1 MPEEVPKVTKFAM
14 SSLAGCMATVI
25 VQPMDLVKNRMQ
37 VSGEGGASK
46 THKSSL
52 HAMKSILD
60 SEGFLGFYNG
70 IGAGLLRQVMYTG
83 TRLGIYT
90 SLFSHFTKNGKPPS
104 FGQKMGIA
112 ATAGSIGAFVGTP
125 AELCLI
131 RMTTDKSLPVEERRN
146 YKNVFDAIFRVTREE
161 GFTTLWRGCGP
172 TVGRAVVVNIAQL
185 VSYSQFKEML
195 LAKTDYF
202 KEGISTHFVASMISA
217 LVTTTAS
224 LPVDIAK
231 TRLQKMKIVNGVAE
245 YKGFSDVFSKIVRK
259 EGFFALWKGF
269 TPYYARL
276 GPHTVL
282 TFIFL
287 EQLLAAYKRSMGIKS
302 SSALWS

>member
-1 MPEEVPKVTKFAM
+1 MPDEVPKSTKFM
-14 SSLAGCMATVI
+14 FSSLSGCMATVI

-37 VSGEGGASK
+37 VSGEGGGARA
-46 THKSSL
+46 HKSSF
-52 HAMKSILD
+52 HAFQNVLKT
-60 SEGFLGFYNG
+60 EGFLALYNG
-70 IGAGLLRQVMYTG
+70 LGAGLLRQVMYTG

-90 SLFSHFTKNGKPPS
+90 SLFSRFSKDGKPPS
-104 FGQKMGIA
+104 FVQKMGIA

-131 RMTTDKSLPVEERRN
+131 RMTTDRSLPLEERRN
-146 YKNVFDAIFRVTREE
+146 YKNVFDALYRVVKEE
-161 GFTTLWRGCGP
+161 GVTTLWRGCGP

-185 VSYSQFKEML
+185 VSYSQCKEALMK
-195 LAKTDYF
+195 KTDFF
-202 KEGISTHFVASMISA
+202 KEGILTHFVASMISA
-217 LVTTTAS
+217 LVTTLAS

-231 TRLQKMKIVNGVAE
+231 TRLQKMKIVNGVPE
-245 YKGFSDVFSKIVRK
+245 YKGLGDVVSRIVRQ

-269 TPYYARL
+269 TPYYCRL

-287 EQLLAAYKRSMGIKS
+287 EQFLNFYKKSMGIQSKS
-302 SSALWS
+302 SSL

>member
-1 MPEEVPKVTKFAM
+1 MPEEVPKTTKFM
-14 SSLAGCMATVI
+14 LSSLSGCMATVI

-37 VSGEGGASK
+37 VSGEGGGAK
-46 THKSSL
+46 THKSSF
-52 HAMKSILD
+52 HAIRNILAN
-60 SEGFLGFYNG
+60 EGFLAFYNG
-70 IGAGLLRQVMYTG
+70 LGAGLLRQVMYTG

-90 SLFSHFTKNGKPPS
+90 SLFSHFTKNGKPPG
-104 FGQKMGIA
+104 FAEKMGIA

-131 RMTTDKSLPVEERRN
+131 RMTTDKSLPETERRN

-161 GFTTLWRGCGP
+161 GVTTLWRGCGP

-185 VSYSQFKEML
+185 VSYSQCKEML
-195 LAKTDYF
+195 IKKTDVF
-202 KEGISTHFVASMISA
+202 KEGILTHFVASMISA
-217 LVTTTAS
+217 LVTTVAS

-231 TRLQKMKIVNGVAE
+231 TRLQKMKIVDGVPE
-245 YKGFSDVFSKIVRK
+245 YKGFVDVFSRIVKK
-259 EGFFALWKGF
+259 EGVFALWKGF

-287 EQLLAAYKRSMGIKS
+287 EQLLNVYKKAKGIESKS
-302 SSALWS
+302 ASL